1 MRSAPNNSFNP
12 TPHRG
17 AGRVLCATLARV
29 RRPAKGRL
37 NSGVRPQMNQ
47 PGSAQRSLGLLQTF
61 FVGLASFAGASSSAN
76 VRAGKREVTAMML
89 ATLFSFYAV
98 CIEIFLH
105 DHYGASILG
114 WIRDLWPWQSDN
126 SRSFKSV
133 GFAFVLAV
141 WLPLCVFWWRL
152 GRTCESHISP
162 HQPSAIESSLFFAWM
177 FASSFGAFYLSLGM
191 HRSGLAVLL
200 QAAGLILLTLWFYR
214 GRGRTLSAP

>member
-126 SRSFKSV
+126 SRSFKIRLCFRSGGMV
-133 GFAFVLAV
+133 AFVRVLVA
-141 WLPLCVFWWRL
+141 PR
-152 GRTCESHISP
+152 SHMRVP
-162 HQPSAIESSLFFAWM
+162 HFATSA
-177 FASSFGAFYLSLGM
+177 
-191 HRSGLAVLL
+191 
-200 QAAGLILLTLWFYR
+200 
-214 GRGRTLSAP
+214 